1 MISFRRGIGRGVDGM
16 EGESG
21 VIIFREEEMG
31 RSIRKEIN
39 LRKGEEQLQEVE
51 GASSIKAYGIKELEE
66 T

>member
-1 MISFRRGIGRGVDGM
+1 M

-21 VIIFREEEMG
+21 VMIFREEEMG

-66 T
+66 A